1 MDTNGIDQ
9 LLSQLQATSRGS
21 SVGAT
26 GDAGATPTGGPGDF
40 AALLQSSLEQV
51 SNAQADAKQL
61 AKSLEL
67 GAPNVNIEDV
77 IISLQ
82 KADVSFQAMV
92 QVRNKLV
99 EAYQQVMSMPI

>member
-1 MDTNGIDQ
+1 METNGVDQ
-9 LLSQLQATSRGS
+9 LLSQLQAASLR
-21 SVGAT
+21 AA
-26 GDAGATPTGGPGDF
+26 GDASTQPSGGPGDF
-40 AALLQSSLEQV
+40 AALLQTSLEQV
-51 SNAQADAKQL
+51 SKVQTDARQL

-92 QVRNKLV
+92 QARNKLV

>member
-1 MDTNGIDQ
+1 MVDTSGIDQ
-9 LLSQLQATSRGS
+9 LLSQLQAASQRAAGEPAAAPS
-21 SVGAT
+21 GA
-26 GDAGATPTGGPGDF
+26 GDF

-51 SNAQADAKQL
+51 SNAQAGAKEL

-67 GAPNVNIEDV
+67 GSPNVNIEDV

-99 EAYQQVMSMPI
+99 EAYQQVLNMPV

>member
-1 MDTNGIDQ
+1 MVDTTGIDQ
-9 LLSQLQATSRGS
+9 LLSQLQAASQR
-21 SVGAT
+21 AT
-26 GDAGATPTGGPGDF
+26 GESSAAPTGGPGDF

-51 SNAQADAKQL
+51 SNAQADAKEL

-67 GAPNVNIEDV
+67 GSPNVNIEDV

-99 EAYQQVMSMPI
+99 EAYQQVLNMPV

>member
-1 MDTNGIDQ
+1 METNGVDQ
-9 LLSQLQATSRGS
+9 LLSQLQAASLR
-21 SVGAT
+21 AA
-26 GDAGATPTGGPGDF
+26 GDVSTQPSGGPGDF
-40 AALLQSSLEQV
+40 AALLQTSLEQV
-51 SNAQADAKQL
+51 SKVQTDARQL
-61 AKSLEL
+61 ARSLEL

-92 QVRNKLV
+92 QARNKLV

>member
-9 LLSQLQATSRGS
+9 LLSQLQAS
-21 SVGAT
+21 SQRAT
-26 GDAGATPTGGPGDF
+26 GNAGAQPAGEPGDF

-51 SNAQADAKQL
+51 SSAQADAKQL

>member
-1 MDTNGIDQ
+1 METNGIDQ
-9 LLSQLQATSRGS
+9 LLSQLQAASQRAVGDTS
-21 SVGAT
+21 AQ
-26 GDAGATPTGGPGDF
+26 PTGGPGDF

-51 SNAQADAKQL
+51 SNAQVDAKQL

-82 KADVSFQAMV
+82 KADVSFQTMV

>member
-9 LLSQLQATSRGS
+9 LLSQLQAASQR
-21 SVGAT
+21 AA
-26 GDAGATPTGGPGDF
+26 GDTVAQPSGGPGDF
-40 AALLQSSLEQV
+40 AALLQTSLEQV
-51 SNAQADAKQL
+51 SNVQADAKQL

>member
-1 MDTNGIDQ
+1 METNGIDQ
-9 LLSQLQATSRGS
+9 LLSQLQAASQRA
-21 SVGAT
+21 VGDT
-26 GDAGATPTGGPGDF
+26 GAQPAGEPGDF
-40 AALLQSSLEQV
+40 AALLQTSLQQV
-51 SNAQADAKQL
+51 SNAQADARQL

-77 IISLQ
+77 IISLE
-82 KADVSFQAMV
+82 KAGVSFQAMV

>member
-1 MDTNGIDQ
+1 METNGVDQ
-9 LLSQLQATSRGS
+9 LLSQLQAASQRAVGDTS
-21 SVGAT
+21 VQPA
-26 GDAGATPTGGPGDF
+26 GGPGDF
-40 AALLQSSLEQV
+40 AALLQTSLEQV
-51 SNAQADAKQL
+51 SNVQADAKQL

>member
-9 LLSQLQATSRGS
+9 LLSQLQAASQRAAGDTSTQPS
-21 SVGAT
+21 
-26 GDAGATPTGGPGDF
+26 GGPGDF
-40 AALLQSSLEQV
+40 AALLQTSLEQV
-51 SNAQADAKQL
+51 SNVQADAKQL

>member
-1 MDTNGIDQ
+1 METNGVDQ
-9 LLSQLQATSRGS
+9 LLSQLQAASQRAAGDTS
-21 SVGAT
+21 VQ
-26 GDAGATPTGGPGDF
+26 PTGGPGDF
-40 AALLQSSLEQV
+40 AALLQTSLEQV
-51 SNAQADAKQL
+51 SSVQADAKQL

-67 GAPNVNIEDV
+67 GNPNVNIEDV

-92 QVRNKLV
+92 QARNKLV

>member
-9 LLSQLQATSRGS
+9 LLSQLQATSRAS
-21 SVGAT
+21 SAS
-26 GDAGATPTGGPGDF
+26 GDAQPAGGAGDF

-51 SNAQADAKQL
+51 SGAQADAKQL

>member
-21 SVGAT
+21 SAGAA
-26 GDAGATPTGGPGDF
+26 GDAGAAPTGGPGDF

-51 SNAQADAKQL
+51 SNAQADGRQL
-61 AKSLEL
+61 AKALEL